1 MIPVNWY
8 YDTVFIIISHNICKD
23 GPMLVDNITMFAYL
37 AAFII
42 CVVVLVFLYVVLKR
56 KDKGKRETA
65 GAMAVLTAN
74 IAVITAVYFIIQYVI
89 NVDCNIGIQ
98 TVVRALDA
106 IVFAGIPCSLALLI
120 YANAGSVKPRRL
132 MTGIIAAT
140 IVRMVWSS
148 CVNIF
153 STDQYYDNIGEKS
166 VLSVAVYC
174 AATLVVMG
182 LLLIMIMT
190 AKRNRAA
197 YVSKIF
203 FMISFLCIF
212 AQEGNMML
220 WQLEEIP
227 GAHFI
232 KYMYPVDTA
241 CLLIISIV
249 LAIALKRSHLTDNP
263 LKEITKEDIGQN
275 IDAIASKYDI
285 TKREREIVE
294 YIYDGMSNAEIADKT
309 FISINTVKHHIYNVF
324 DKTGVSSRIELI
336 AMINRR

>member
-120 YANAGSVKPRRL
+120 YAN
-132 MTGIIAAT
+132 
-140 IVRMVWSS
+140 
-148 CVNIF
+148 
-153 STDQYYDNIGEKS
+153 
-166 VLSVAVYC
+166 
-174 AATLVVMG
+174 G
-182 LLLIMIMT
+182 L
-190 AKRNRAA
+190 
-197 YVSKIF
+197 
-203 FMISFLCIF
+203 
-212 AQEGNMML
+212 
-220 WQLEEIP
+220 
-227 GAHFI
+227 
-232 KYMYPVDTA
+232 
-241 CLLIISIV
+241 
-249 LAIALKRSHLTDNP
+249 HL
-263 LKEITKEDIGQN
+263 
-275 IDAIASKYDI
+275 
-285 TKREREIVE
+285 
-294 YIYDGMSNAEIADKT
+294 
-309 FISINTVKHHIYNVF
+309 HI
-324 DKTGVSSRIELI
+324 
-336 AMINRR
+336 